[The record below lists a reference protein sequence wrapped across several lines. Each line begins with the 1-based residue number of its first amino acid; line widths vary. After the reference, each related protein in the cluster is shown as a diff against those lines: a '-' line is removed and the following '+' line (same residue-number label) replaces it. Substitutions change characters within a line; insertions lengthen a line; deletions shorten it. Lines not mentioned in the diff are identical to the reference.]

1 MANSLCQTNSAPPAA
16 CRAGGSAHVRAAR
29 QVKAWRG
36 RLDYTPGDDR
46 NKAIVHRSS
55 RLYRFNRRHN
65 TKAGA
70 CV

>member
-1 MANSLCQTNSAPPAA
+1 MANPLCQTNSAPPAA
-16 CRAGGSAHVRAAR
+16 GRVGGSAHVRAAR

-36 RLDYTPGDDR
+36 RDDYTPGDDR
-46 NKAIVHRSS
+46 GKAIVHRSS
-55 RLYRFNRRHN
+55 RLYRSEPRHN